1 MEPNLEKSNTAVTE
15 KPSIFGVITS
25 PVVQFK
31 RLNEHPVIGL
41 PLLIVIILIAA
52 GSILRGLGMNYEELL
67 NSSSLDGLTDDQIE
81 MTKTIAKFGSIFGG
95 IFGGIIGLFIV
106 PLIYWLC
113 VKISGG
119 VTTYKKCSHS
129 ASLLH
134 LLLTSA

>member
-1 MEPNLEKSNTAVTE
+1 
-15 KPSIFGVITS
+15 
-25 PVVQFK
+25 
-31 RLNEHPVIGL
+31 
-41 PLLIVIILIAA
+41 
-52 GSILRGLGMNYEELL
+52 MNYEELL